1 MTWHHHRRG
10 AYLPPG
16 IFEREEGQMPE
27 EDKTEAWS
35 AAQVTG
41 LFALLGVLTLA
52 CCLGGLAIVHFGNS
66 GGC

>member
-16 IFEREEGQMPE
+16 TFEDEEGQMPE
-27 EDKTEAWS
+27 ENKTEWS
-35 AAQVTG
+35 ATQVIG
-41 LFALLGVLTLA
+41 LLGALTLA
-52 CCLGGLAIVHFGNS
+52 CCLGGLAIVYFGNS